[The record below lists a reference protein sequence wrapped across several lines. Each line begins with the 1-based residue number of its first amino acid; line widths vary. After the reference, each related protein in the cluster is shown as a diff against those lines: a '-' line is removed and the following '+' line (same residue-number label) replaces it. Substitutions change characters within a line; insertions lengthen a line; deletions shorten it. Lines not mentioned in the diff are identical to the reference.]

1 MYKYD
6 DNYGNEGNP
15 SCAIEKGFYGSLN
28 RGFIDGDEWAAGR
41 RKWDE
46 DNTKLGLDDGRTFAI
61 RKFDENGRPKS
72 GTMTY
77 NSDDSRRHY
86 VGHFQNGQPCVR
98 GTLTYKNGNTFK
110 GEYDENGEPSN
121 GTLTYPVP
129 EENMLMA
136 AITGITTQVAYYTG
150 YGRTPSRY
158 VGPLRNGEP
167 HGEEQQGT
175 MTYTDGTEDT
185 GEWRNGVLQDDDE
198 PEASDD
204 DDSRRRLEELS
215 RNPLIA
221 RLLREESRAASPRQE
236 SPRDPDQLS

>member
-1 MYKYD
+1 MGGHISYAFSHHQLP
-6 DNYGNEGNP
+6 GH
-15 SCAIEKGFYGSLN
+15 
-28 RGFIDGDEWAAGR
+28 DGILTYP
-41 RKWDE
+41 
-46 DNTKLGLDDGRTFAI
+46 NGRTYQGLY
-61 RKFDENGRPKS
+61 DEHGRPF
-72 GTMTY
+72 Y
-77 NSDDSRRHY
+77 
-86 VGHFQNGQPCVR
+86 
-98 GTLTYKNGNTFK
+98 
-110 GEYDENGEPSN
+110 
-121 GTLTYPVP
+121 GTLTYPLP

-136 AITGITTQVAYYTG
+136 AISRYTG

-185 GEWRNGVLQDDDE
+185 GEWDEGVLQGDDE